1 MNCLLIYFID
11 FFICRRS
18 IHQGHK
24 RLSGESQ
31 GRQEI
36 LMRLAALL
44 SQQFLPIREWRCEG
58 ITNTFSA
65 LIKDNGRTTV

>member
-11 FFICRRS
+11 FFICRGS

-24 RLSGESQ
+24 RLSGESR

-36 LMRLAALL
+36 LMRSAALL

-65 LIKDNGRTTV
+65 IIKDNGRTTV